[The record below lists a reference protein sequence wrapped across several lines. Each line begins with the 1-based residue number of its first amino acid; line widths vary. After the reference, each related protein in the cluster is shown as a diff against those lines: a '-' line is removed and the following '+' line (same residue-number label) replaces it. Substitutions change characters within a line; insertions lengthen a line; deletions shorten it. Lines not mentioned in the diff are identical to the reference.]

1 MSKEER
7 VCQFYKLS
15 IRKEGDVFPCC
26 LGKWQARLGSIF
38 DEDIFEKI
46 ENTNITC
53 ECELYKTRDITPDDK
68 MDLQRLHLMFS
79 HECQAN
85 CVCCPQHKEKM
96 EREEEHLEKLLLF
109 IEKYHPKYITVLG
122 GEVLIQ
128 PKVLDFV
135 ENIKAKYPDVAFDTV
150 TNLCVGE
157 NTIKRAANIFS
168 DVTIS
173 ILGFTKNTYNKIM
186 GLDFDITMK
195 NIDYLQNNTNVKI
208 RPKYLTMPTNV
219 YELPL
224 FFEWALNQ
232 KSEKIYIHN
241 IFEFN
246 DCCNLEDIF
255 WQKTFAQVEN
265 DMKKLLLQYKEHIIN
280 QNKHFI
286 SFHPIISNMLKID
299 NNYLDENGFT
309 NIIKITS

>member
-1 MSKEER
+1 MPKEER

-26 LGKWQARLGSIF
+26 LGKWQARLGTIF

-46 ENTNITC
+46 ETTNISC
-53 ECELYKTRDITPDDK
+53 ECEMYKTRDITPDDK
-68 MDLQRLHLMFS
+68 MDLQRLHIMFS
-79 HECQAN
+79 HECQAH
-85 CVCCPQHKEKM
+85 CVCCPQHKDKM
-96 EREEEHLEKLLLF
+96 EREDEHLKKLLLF

-122 GEVLIQ
+122 GEGLIQ
-128 PKVLDFV
+128 PKTLDWV
-135 ENIKAKYPDVAFDTV
+135 ENIKTKYPNIAFDTV
-150 TNLCVGE
+150 TNLCVGK

-168 DVTIS
+168 EITIS
-173 ILGFTKNTYNKIM
+173 ILGFTPNTYNKIM
-186 GLDFDITMK
+186 GLDFDVTMK
-195 NIDYLQNNTNVKI
+195 NIDYLQSNTNVKI

-219 YELPL
+219 YELPI

-241 IFEFN
+241 IWEFN
-246 DCCNLEDIF
+246 NCCNLGDVF
-255 WQKTFAQVEN
+255 WQKTFLQVEN
-265 DMKKLLLQYKEHIIN
+265 DIKKLLLQYKEHIIN

-299 NNYLDENGFT
+299 NNYLNENGFT